1 MEFLSGGDKSIK
13 WVVQEQSQNSL
24 TSSMASNTSC
34 KKKKNKEKT
43 FESRVSKERPTSRR
57 FSSIHWSQ
65 AQRFLEPEMGV

>member
-34 KKKKNKEKT
+34 KKKKIT

-65 AQRFLEPEMGV
+65 AQRLLEPEMGV